1 MKAYKKSAVL
11 LIVSL
16 LLTAVPISAR
26 AEEKTMQ
33 LTIEEAIQL
42 GIQNSIQLKMVKN
55 QIDISSVGKTRARE
69 INRDLDNGQNAI
81 WDGNAA
87 LYRNT
92 DLLRMLE
99 SLPPEQLEAL
109 GYTPQAIQQMR
120 NSLEQGKQK
129 LDSGEKEFN
138 QALQKVEDR
147 IAQKLGMES
156 SYDVGTYNTKKM
168 LEKMSEVSYDVTQ
181 ASYDI
186 YKNQI
191 ALLIQKSYYDV
202 LKAQKLVQVK
212 EKALE
217 RGKKQYEFAK
227 DGYDEGMKA
236 KDDLLLAKLYYQGT
250 QLEYIKSKG
259 ELNNALIEFK
269 KNLHIPFDTEITLT
283 DVLAE
288 KIEIPVLDK
297 GMDSGLRNRLE
308 IKKASAERTLH
319 NQNFSNIKNHYDEG
333 DYQYREAEL
342 LKEKS
347 SLALEQIKLEVEN
360 SIRQSYQNLLTIGEI
375 FKASRD
381 MLEEA
386 QENLEIA
393 TYKYEEGFGVE
404 TSLLKKLDLEAAAGT
419 MVEVLAAEENLAQI
433 EEKIVDIIYTY
444 NLAKMKYSNDIGERT
459 YSVSK

>member
-1 MKAYKKSAVL
+1 MKAYKKSAIL

-16 LLTAVPISAR
+16 LLTAVPISSR

-227 DGYDEGMKA
+227 DSYEEGMKA

-269 KNLHIPFDTEITLT
+269 KNLHIPFDTEVTLT

-297 GMDSGLRNRLE
+297 G
-308 IKKASAERTLH
+308 
-319 NQNFSNIKNHYDEG
+319 
-333 DYQYREAEL
+333 
-342 LKEKS
+342 
-347 SLALEQIKLEVEN
+347 
-360 SIRQSYQNLLTIGEI
+360 
-375 FKASRD
+375 
-381 MLEEA
+381 
-386 QENLEIA
+386 
-393 TYKYEEGFGVE
+393 
-404 TSLLKKLDLEAAAGT
+404 
-419 MVEVLAAEENLAQI
+419 
-433 EEKIVDIIYTY
+433 
-444 NLAKMKYSNDIGERT
+444 
-459 YSVSK
+459 